1 MFHIS
6 IVLRRIRKRTA
17 GNAITVLGILI
28 GTSLII
34 FSLNIMLE
42 IRRQNR
48 LLLNSAMDITYTIS
62 SRNIPR
68 QPQTHFLTES
78 ELNELNSVSDVRV
91 SVSIKYDII
100 TFAGRSHIEN
110 GEEIADRYTVIF
122 SESVSEICAE
132 REFADVLPLMNEKN
146 TVNYGDMLFAAV
158 SVSDTFDDK
167 EQYVHSCI
175 IPLRMYWEIAKPS
188 GFSEF
193 ILTAVCD
200 DSDGYKSILSLEEI
214 LLKSEEYDFAIGNE
228 FYDFLSKA
236 AYAGSALKKITFFSG
251 IMLSVVFVSMVCV
264 FLCLIDKRA
273 YELAV
278 CRAAGASA
286 GTVFLE
292 FFFELL
298 IITLFPTVISIPGNF
313 LVFANGIEFI
323 GVSVCGLKIS
333 AAVIS
338 VIGILLTDGI
348 CIIPVALKLMRLK
361 PYELLSVEG

>member
-17 GNAITVLGILI
+17 GNAITVLGILV
-28 GTSLII
+28 GTALII

-42 IRRQNR
+42 IRQQNR
-48 LLLNSAMDITYTIS
+48 LLLSSAMDITYTIS

-68 QPQTHFLTES
+68 QPRTYFLTES
-78 ELNELNSVSDVRV
+78 ELNKLHSVSDLLI

-110 GEEIADRYTVIF
+110 GEEIADRYTVTF
-122 SESVSEICAE
+122 SENVSGIFAE
-132 REFADVLPLMNEKN
+132 REFAEVLPLMNENN
-146 TVNYGDMLFAAV
+146 TVNYSDMLFAAI

-175 IPLRMYWEIAKPS
+175 IPLSMYWEIAKPS

-214 LLKSEEYDFAIGNE
+214 LSKSEEYDFAIGNE

-236 AYAGSALKKITFFSG
+236 AYARSALNKITFFSG
-251 IMLSVVFVSMVCV
+251 IMLSVVFVSTVCV
-264 FLCLIDKRA
+264 FLCLINER
-273 YELAV
+273 EFEIAV

-292 FFFELL
+292 FLFELL
-298 IITLFPTVISIPGNF
+298 IISLFPTAVSILGNF
-313 LVFANGIEFI
+313 LVFANGIEFV
-323 GVSVCGLKIS
+323 GVSVLGLKTS

-338 VIGILLTDGI
+338 IIGILLIDGI